1 METKNNPPAGGEQ
14 KKQDEKQKQVEFI
27 KNKINIF
34 LISYFNYLALFLGV
48 ILLAAGLFVL
58 AYPKYQQISKANEEA
73 KNNLQI
79 EYETKFN
86 YLNSIRNLKKSYQS
100 ISDED
105 KAKIAGMVPAK
116 RETGVIITEIES
128 IAVRNSAILTSV
140 KIEPEAAA
148 GRTNLRVEPR
158 EDKEPPAGIFNQLP
172 QGVGL
177 IKIEVNLGSVNYPI
191 LKNIIKAF
199 ENNLRL
205 FDVAKINFNASEN
218 TALLNIYSYY
228 LQ

>member
-1 METKNNPPAGGEQ
+1 MEIKNQPAAGGQ
-14 KKQDEKQKQVEFI
+14 DNKKQAELLKA
-27 KNKINIF
+27 KINGF
-34 LISYFNYLALFLGV
+34 LINYFNYLVLALSL
-48 ILLAAGLFVL
+48 IILAAGLFLL

-86 YLNSIRNLKKSYQS
+86 YLNSIRNFKKSYQS

-158 EDKEPPAGIFNQLP
+158 EDKEPPIGIFNQPP

-177 IKIEVNLGSVNYPI
+177 IKIEVNLSSVNYPI

-205 FDVAKINFNASEN
+205 FDVAKINFNASED